1 MSYEFGDKVN
11 VKSEN
16 ISSKNIT
23 QKQFEVNSRIKQ
35 NIIINSKNT
44 DSWMNDLSEA
54 QDEGNVF
61 HQIME
66 EINSKKEISIVLNS
80 CSDLFKYY

>member
-23 QKQFEVNSRIKQ
+23 QKLFEVN
-35 NIIINSKNT
+35 
-44 DSWMNDLSEA
+44 
-54 QDEGNVF
+54 
-61 HQIME
+61 
-66 EINSKKEISIVLNS
+66 
-80 CSDLFKYY
+80 